1 MINHLVPEA
10 RVFEHH
16 IFRGDAAL
24 HPQDL
29 DTEDEDKP
37 IEEQE
42 GQKSEGE
49 GMRSAAGEKT
59 EIPTPDKVDKRE
71 KCGGS
76 GIDISEANN
85 ARPVAVEAME
95 VSVAEN
101 EGTIGDSVS
110 VTSVTT
116 HQFSPAWIEK
126 EALALLGTIQQNTPK
141 EKTANQSKVL
151 LAGYG
156 FGGIVVKQVQVTF
169 FQRGGGSCFLT
180 LSLSLSQ
187 GCHHRQHDSQV
198 LRRRPEHL

>member
-16 IFRGDAAL
+16 IFRSDAAL

-29 DTEDEDKP
+29 DTEDEDEP

-42 GQKSEGE
+42 GRKSEGE

-76 GIDISEANN
+76 GIDISEADN

-95 VSVAEN
+95 GSVAEN
-101 EGTIGDSVS
+101 EDTIGDSVS

-126 EALALLGTIQQNTPK
+126 EALALLGTIQQNTPT
-141 EKTANQSKVL
+141 EKTADQSKVL

-156 FGGIVVKQVQVTF
+156 FGGIVVKQVQ
-169 FQRGGGSCFLT
+169 
-180 LSLSLSQ
+180 
-187 GCHHRQHDSQV
+187 
-198 LRRRPEHL
+198 